1 MSLPIAH
8 AGHWLMG
15 IGFAGA
21 PLTVIG
27 GIAVMAWKERRR
39 ERAASPS

>member
-15 IGFAGA
+15 IGCVGA
-21 PLTVIG
+21 PLTGIG
-27 GIAVMAWKERRR
+27 GIAVMAWRERRR
-39 ERAASPS
+39 ERGASPG

>member
-1 MSLPIAH
+1 VSVPIAH

-15 IGFAGA
+15 IGFAGG

-27 GIAVMAWKERRR
+27 GIAVMAWRERRR
-39 ERAASPS
+39 ERGARLG